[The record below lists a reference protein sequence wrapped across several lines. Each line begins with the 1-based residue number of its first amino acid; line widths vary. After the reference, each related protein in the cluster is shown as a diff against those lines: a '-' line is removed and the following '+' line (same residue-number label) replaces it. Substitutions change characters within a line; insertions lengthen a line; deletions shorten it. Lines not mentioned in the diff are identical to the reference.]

1 MSDRLKI
8 ERVEGMFASK
18 KMNAGNAHVI
28 VCGNEKG
35 GSGKTTTSMHVA
47 VALLKKGFKVATID
61 LDSRQNSLSRY
72 VDNRKRWSIKN
83 NLNLELSSH
92 FRFDGSKLDSTMEAQ
107 MQDFSAFL
115 RAISEI
121 ENDHDFIVVDTPG
134 ADGYLMR
141 LAHSMADTLLT
152 PMNDS
157 FVDFDILGK
166 VDALKMEVV
175 DVSHYA
181 KMVRDARRKRRDADD
196 GLLDW
201 IVVRN
206 RLSSLTSNN
215 ERNVYKCLH
224 ELSMRL
230 GFRIADGI
238 SERVIFRQYFPKGLT
253 ALDDFELLTGDK
265 KPNASHIS
273 ACREIEKLISALRLP
288 VDDCA
293 KEMAQA
299 RQAWIHKSYEAV
311 DMPDIFAD

>member
-8 ERVEGMFASK
+8 ERVEGMFACNQSIS
-18 KMNAGNAHVI
+18 GSAHVI

-61 LDSRQNSLSRY
+61 LDSRQNSLTRY
-72 VDNRKRWSIKN
+72 TENRRRWSELN
-83 NLNLELSSH
+83 GLNLELSSH
-92 FRFDGSKLDSTMEAQ
+92 FRFDGSTLDSTMEAQ

-115 RAISEI
+115 RAIAEI

-134 ADGYLMR
+134 SDGYLMR

-166 VDALKMEVV
+166 VDALDMEVV

-181 KMVRDARRKRRDADD
+181 KMVRNARRKRRDADD

-206 RLSSLTSNN
+206 RLASLSSNN
-215 ERNVYKCLH
+215 ERNVHKCLH

-230 GFRIADGI
+230 GFRVADGI

-253 ALDDFELLTGDK
+253 ALDDFELLTGEQ
-265 KPNASHIS
+265 KPNASHLS
-273 ACREIEKLISALRLP
+273 AREEIENLISVLRLP
-288 VDDCA
+288 INDNA
-293 KEMAQA
+293 RKMAQA
-299 RQAWIHKSYEAV
+299 RQVWMEKSYAAV